1 MTRALCRRR
10 TGEALVWAEKS
21 GDLITADQ
29 KVLNEGCESR
39 DNHRYAVVVQ
49 DLAAQW
55 IQSHPCKT
63 KTPHETE
70 RSFSKFLEPSHRPNG
85 DVLIADLE
93 DLEKLD
99 ESEICLR
106 RVNAEE
112 VLISPKG
119 DQFIF
124 PVAAGAAKLSVR
136 DFEIREPTPRR
147 EQTVRSEDFSEELQ
161 GEPGR
166 SQPTESTDDAEARAD
181 FWSIQGDF
189 INRHHSEPRVQLRA
203 EGRNILDSTE
213 IH

>member
-1 MTRALCRRR
+1 MNQETITGTLSWFKILPLSGFNLIRVKQRLHMRRKEVFPNSWSRR
-10 TGEALVWAEKS
+10 T
-21 GDLITADQ
+21 D
-29 KVLNEGCESR
+29 R
-39 DNHRYAVVVQ
+39 
-49 DLAAQW
+49 
-55 IQSHPCKT
+55 
-63 KTPHETE
+63 TE
-70 RSFSKFLEPSHRPNG
+70 MFF
-85 DVLIADLE
+85 LIADLE

-147 EQTVRSEDFSEELQ
+147 EQTVKERRFQREELQ